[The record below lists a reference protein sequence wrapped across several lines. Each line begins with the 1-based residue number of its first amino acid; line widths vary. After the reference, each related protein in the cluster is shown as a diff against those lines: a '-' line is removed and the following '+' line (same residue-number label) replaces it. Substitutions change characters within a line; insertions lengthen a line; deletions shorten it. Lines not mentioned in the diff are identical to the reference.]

1 MANVRRDQRHARS
14 FAGIALCVVIG
25 LVALLIAGNSSR
37 PGYAETPTPIQHV
50 VVFVQENHSFD
61 NVLGALCQ
69 KRTMR
74 CDGAGTGKAGRATL
88 KLSRATDAVPILGHA
103 TGDQAAAIDGG
114 LMDHFDKVAYCG
126 RAYRYSCY
134 SQYQPGQI
142 PNVSAL
148 ARSFVVADRTFSQ
161 GPYASSMQH
170 FTLLSGGTTDGF
182 VPDFVVGPAT
192 GPGWGCDSG
201 YRNWWRNAQGVI
213 STQPLC
219 VPAPP
224 GSFAAA
230 VEPRAVQNSPVPW
243 VPTILD
249 RLDARGLSWK
259 LYTALAGKPD
269 YTWASCPFFADC
281 RYTNQNFGMVPDTQ
295 IINDAEAGRLPNFSL
310 LLPGGGVT
318 GDTSQHNETSMIVG
332 DNWIGAVIN
341 AIENGPDWSTTAI
354 FLTWDDCGCFYD
366 HVPPPQGL
374 GIRVPM
380 IVISPYARPGF
391 TDSHIASLASTIAF
405 TEHAFGLAPLS
416 SVDAS
421 AYDFTDAFNFAQPPL
436 RPIKTVI
443 TAEPASS
450 KAYIANHPADP
461 NDPT

>member
-1 MANVRRDQRHARS
+1 M
-14 FAGIALCVVIG
+14 
-25 LVALLIAGNSSR
+25 
-37 PGYAETPTPIQHV
+37 
-50 VVFVQENHSFD
+50 
-61 NVLGALCQ
+61 
-69 KRTMR
+69 
-74 CDGAGTGKAGRATL
+74 
-88 KLSRATDAVPILGHA
+88 
-103 TGDQAAAIDGG
+103 
-114 LMDHFDKVAYCG
+114 
-126 RAYRYSCY
+126 YRYSCY

-161 GPYASSMQH
+161 GLFASSMQH

-201 YRNWWRNAQGVI
+201 YRNWWRNPQGVI
-213 STQPLC
+213 SIQPLC
-219 VPAPP
+219 VPGPP

-269 YTWASCPFFADC
+269 YQWASCPFFADC

-295 IINDAEAGRLPNFSL
+295 IINDAEAGRLPSFSV
-310 LLPGGGVT
+310 LLPGGGVS

-341 AIENGPDWSTTAI
+341 AIENGPDWSTTAY
-354 FLTWDDCGCFYD
+354 LP
-366 HVPPPQGL
+366 HVGRL
-374 GIRVPM
+374 RM
-380 IVISPYARPGF
+380 
-391 TDSHIASLASTIAF
+391 L
-405 TEHAFGLAPLS
+405 
-416 SVDAS
+416 
-421 AYDFTDAFNFAQPPL
+421 L
-436 RPIKTVI
+436 RPRA
-443 TAEPASS
+443 TAARTG
-450 KAYIANHPADP
+450 YIVYP
-461 NDPT
+461 